1 MPTRKNAIL
10 VLGISALLVSGC
22 SSNTLKKS
30 RNVSASGIAYADN
43 VNELL
48 DETIKQVIDFDSREL
63 LKTRIGSNPKKMLQD
78 KNKALSSLIAE
89 INHFRYQTSLMKN
102 YFINLQALAD
112 STIKDDIGA
121 SVGTISGSISHLN
134 NRSNKSDNVSKHYIN
149 EEQQSYIGSLTGMLL
164 GAHYAANMKATLKR
178 DAPIIGTQLL
188 LQEKQLNNILS
199 ILKDRLL
206 TGNALFLN
214 EKVVAPYINKEAPI
228 EDKGIWIS
236 NRYEWFKMREATPI
250 FAKVKEAHKI
260 LRLAWEDILRGKED
274 IDATSTMLADVSD
287 FVTTLHHLDK
297 ARKETKELKTN

>member
-1 MPTRKNAIL
+1 MSIRKNAIL
-10 VLGISALLVSGC
+10 ALGISALLVSGC

-30 RNVSASGIAYADN
+30 RNVSASGIAYTDN

-48 DETIKQVIDFDSREL
+48 DETIKKVIDFDSREL

-164 GAHYAANMKATLKR
+164 SAHYAANMEATLKR

-188 LQEKQLNNILS
+188 LQEKQLNHILS
-199 ILKDRLL
+199 ILRDRLS

-214 EKVVAPYINKEAPI
+214 EKVIAPYINKEVPI
-228 EDKGIWIS
+228 ADKEMWIS
-236 NRYEWFKMREATPI
+236 SRYEWFKMREVTPI
-250 FAKVKEAHKI
+250 FSKVKEAHKA

-274 IDATSTMLADVSD
+274 IDATSTMLADVSE
-287 FVTTLHHLDK
+287 FVATLHHLDK
-297 ARKETKELKTN
+297 ARKETTALKTN